1 MGEGPRF
8 RLLVQPMLRTSCWAR
23 MLWSRP
29 CIRGRQVQAS
39 SPLCSAQDRRAA
51 TVPNKVTMK
60 GHAPDALLK
69 KVSRSG
75 GPGGQSVNMSDTRV
89 QLSFRLEDAAWLPD
103 AIKGKMR
110 VIHKN
115 RISKSGEFS
124 VAVQTTSSQIQNEKL
139 AVALI
144 QKLVKEAEQELKND
158 EFEANKLGF
167 VDYVIMKKKKE
178 GREEE
183 LLKREQALKDRKS
196 RSREKT
202 RNKKELKHMW

>member
-1 MGEGPRF
+1 M
-8 RLLVQPMLRTSCWAR
+8 
-23 MLWSRP
+23 
-29 CIRGRQVQAS
+29 RGGLVQAS
-39 SPLCSAQDRRAA
+39 LSLCFVQDRGVAA
-51 TVPNKVTMK
+51 VPNKVTMR

-89 QLSFRLEDAAWLPD
+89 QLSFRLEDAEWLPD
-103 AIKGKMR
+103 DVKGKMR

-124 VAVQTTSSQIQNEKL
+124 VAVQTTSSQMQNERL

-144 QKLVKEAEQELKND
+144 QRLVKEAEQELKKD

-167 VDYVIMKKKKE
+167 VDYVIMKKKRE

-183 LLKREQALKDRKS
+183 LLKREQTIKDRKS

-202 RNKKELKHMW
+202 RSKKDLKHLW

>member
-1 MGEGPRF
+1 MC
-8 RLLVQPMLRTSCWAR
+8 LVL
-23 MLWSRP
+23 SR
-29 CIRGRQVQAS
+29 G
-39 SPLCSAQDRRAA
+39 AA

-60 GHAPDALLK
+60 AHAPDALLK

-89 QLSFRLEDAAWLPD
+89 QLSFKLEDANWLPND
-103 AIKGKMR
+103 VKGKMR

-115 RISKSGEFS
+115 RISKSGEFG
-124 VAVQTTSSQIQNEKL
+124 VAVQSTSSQIQNEKL

-158 EFEANKLGF
+158 EFEANKLDF

-178 GREEE
+178 GREDE
-183 LLKREQALKDRKS
+183 LKKREERLKDRKS
-196 RSREKT
+196 RTREKT
-202 RNKKELKHMW
+202 RNKKDLKNLW